1 MFAHILEITPK
12 MEKKDELIKTVRQEI
27 LPFLRKQPGFL
38 EILPLMPDGVT
49 EHMLSV
55 MLWTEKRDEER
66 YIRDAFPKVQQI
78 LKPFHTGPVVVRT
91 FTVETSLCKH
101 WVESLT
107 AAA

>member
-12 MEKKDELIKTVRQEI
+12 MDKKEELIKAVRQEI
-27 LPFLRKQPGFL
+27 VPFLKKQPGFL
-38 EILPLMPDGVT
+38 EMLPLMPDGAT
-49 EHMLSV
+49 EHMLSIT
-55 MLWTEKRDEER
+55 LWTEKRDEER
-66 YIRDAFPKVQQI
+66 YVRDAFPEVQQI
-78 LKPFHTGPVVVRT
+78 LKPFQTGPVVVRM